1 MSFSPAPS
9 QSPSGLSATILS
21 SSSLSISWI
30 PVPYTDGYVL
40 HYNGGKAVV
49 IEGQYSANWI
59 LKGLKKGSYII
70 SVYAYN
76 SIFSAQAAISIEMRF
91 DSK

>member
-1 MSFSPAPS
+1 M
-9 QSPSGLSATILS
+9 
-21 SSSLSISWI
+21 
-30 PVPYTDGYVL
+30 
-40 HYNGGKAVV
+40 